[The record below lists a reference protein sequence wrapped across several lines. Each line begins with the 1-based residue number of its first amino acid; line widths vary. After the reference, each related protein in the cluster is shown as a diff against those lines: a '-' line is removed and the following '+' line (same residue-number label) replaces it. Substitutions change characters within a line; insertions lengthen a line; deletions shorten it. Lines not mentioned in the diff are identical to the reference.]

1 MRDEKESEWKR
12 HWERIRNPKMEKL
25 WMSIKKTEKS
35 EEKCRLIKQE
45 RRKENLLLVCT
56 ESSMSSDKK
65 LYQSREFGHF
75 EFKQVWYVMCNER
88 VELYI
93 MIIKRKKGDIFEV
106 SLLLDALHQ
115 ANSHKDLDCV
125 IKRWSL
131 LFYLLANERG
141 RLLMIIDTHLHTDDP
156 KHLCMYIY
164 VWVCIYPLSIL
175 NN

>member
-1 MRDEKESEWKR
+1 
-12 HWERIRNPKMEKL
+12 
-25 WMSIKKTEKS
+25 
-35 EEKCRLIKQE
+35 
-45 RRKENLLLVCT
+45 
-56 ESSMSSDKK
+56 
-65 LYQSREFGHF
+65 
-75 EFKQVWYVMCNER
+75 MCNER

-141 RLLMIIDTHLHTDDP
+141 RLLMTIDTHLHTDDP

-164 VWVCIYPLSIL
+164 V
-175 NN
+175 